1 MSRAAVVF
9 PGRASYAAA
18 SLGSLPAR
26 HAWVARADEL
36 RAQAGLP
43 SLSALDAAG
52 RLDPTVHLRP
62 VNAWPLAFV
71 ASLLDAERIAQ
82 DHEAV
87 VVTASSTG
95 WYTALAAAG
104 VLAFDDA
111 FRLVQRMALAADG
124 PLAGGEAA
132 AELVYPL
139 ADESWVADP
148 ARLSALDASLDGD
161 GAEATSWIAVDLG
174 AFALVG
180 GSQGALD
187 ARATRLEPAVLGG
200 RPYPLRLPVGD
211 AWHTPLRADDARAAA
226 AELQD
231 LAWSLP
237 SVTLVDGHGRRHTP
251 WSSDPA
257 ELARIT
263 LEELPITRHDTA
275 TAVRVALREHA
286 PDVLLLP
293 GPGGSLG
300 AACAHL
306 VVAEGY
312 RGIRSRDD
320 FEQSQRS
327 DAPILLSMRR

>member
-9 PGRASYAAA
+9 AGRGSYAAT
-18 SLGSLPAR
+18 SLGSLPPA
-26 HAWVARADEL
+26 HSWVGRAEEL
-36 RAQAGLP
+36 RAEAGLEP
-43 SLSALDAAG
+43 LLDIDGAD
-52 RLDPTVHLRP
+52 RFDPAVHLRP
-62 VNAWPLAFV
+62 ANAWPLVFL
-71 ASLLDAERIAQ
+71 SGLLDAERIAQ

-104 VLAFDDA
+104 VLSFDDA

-124 PLAGGEAA
+124 APAGGEPAG
-132 AELVYPL
+132 ELVYPL
-139 ADESWVADP
+139 ADERWAPDP
-148 ARLSALDASLDGD
+148 ARASALDASRDGD
-161 GAEATSWIAVDLG
+161 GDGTWIAVDLG

-180 GSQGALD
+180 GRRGALD
-187 ARATRLEPAVLGG
+187 ARAARLPPVTVAG
-200 RPYPLRLPVGD
+200 RAYPLQLPVGD
-211 AWHTPLRADDARAAA
+211 GWHTPLRADDARSAA
-226 AELQD
+226 AELAH
-231 LAWSLP
+231 LAWSAP

-251 WSSDPA
+251 WSADPG

-263 LEELPITRHDTA
+263 LEEMPTSRYDTA
-275 TAVRVALREHA
+275 QAVRVALREHA

-320 FEQSQRS
+320 FEQAQRS